1 MALEGCGTCSTWKA
15 LDDLCRGKLA
25 RFGGL
30 GFQPM
35 YDDQYVRRF
44 IDSSSAT
51 LGADVLAKA
60 NMTDPNEDYIFFTGL
75 ANRVT
80 PTRAEENFV
89 TDENNENYALG
100 TGLKV
105 SFRFEFW
112 GRPESMAERIME
124 YKCKPTQ
131 GYFQDYNGSLVGS
144 EYIDGDHNKFY
155 GWAINMDSLVA
166 TYMPPSG
173 EATEM
178 VVVVF
183 DLVMALEKASKYS
196 ILSAKDLGYNAGT
209 TLLPAK
215 HMEAVLTV
223 IDATHLKVV
232 LRTASMTSGKYMYG
246 RGFTV
251 PNGAVWKV
259 VNDDTGVVTTLLSAA
274 VVFTDVDP
282 DATAPGN
289 EPAYTLTITGA
300 VGAAGDEVHTETTFP
315 GFLIQHSNAEPL
327 V

>member
-1 MALEGCGTCSTWKA
+1 MSLESCGTCSTWKA

-60 NMTDPNEDYIFFTGL
+60 NMTDPDGDYIYFTGL
-75 ANRVT
+75 ANRVA

-89 TDENNENYALG
+89 TDENNENFKLG

-112 GRPESMAERIME
+112 NRPESMADRINGFT
-124 YKCKPTQ
+124 CKPAQ
-131 GYFQDYNGSLVGS
+131 AYFQDYNGSLVGS
-144 EYIDGDHNKFY
+144 EIVDGNHNEFY

-166 TYMPPSG
+166 TYVPPTG

-183 DLVMALEKASKYS
+183 DLVMALEKASNYS
-196 ILSAKDLGYNAGT
+196 ILSQKDLGYNAGT

-215 HMEAVLTV
+215 HMEAVATV
-223 IDATHLKVV
+223 VDATHLKVV
-232 LRTASMTSGKYMYG
+232 LRTASLTSGKYMYG

-251 PNGAVWKV
+251 ANGGVWKV
-259 VNDDTGVVTTLLSAA
+259 VNEDGTSVTLLAAA

-289 EPAYTLTITGA
+289 EPSYTLTITGA
-300 VGAAGDEVHTETTFP
+300 VGSAGDEVYVDVVFP
-315 GFLIQHSNAEPL
+315 GFLVQDSNYVTL
-327 V
+327 T